1 MLCLV
6 RFDVVVVGGGTA
18 GCVLAA
24 RLSENADRSVG
35 LLEAGPDFGPLDEG
49 RWPAEILDA
58 RSLPFAHVWDP
69 RAEDGRT
76 LGGRLVGGSSAVNA
90 CVILQGSPA
99 DYDEWGE
106 EWSFERMRP
115 SLERARVT
123 FRTARA
129 NAEDPAPFHRA
140 FLDAAQAT
148 GFPFLSDPDDA
159 TQTVGVAP
167 YPANV
172 VDGRRWN
179 AALAYL
185 EPARSRANLV
195 VAGDTLVDRVVFD
208 GTRASGVVTAEG
220 GLVEAETVI
229 LAAGAYFS
237 PAILM
242 RSGIG
247 PETELARLGI
257 PLRLALPVGE
267 RLLDHHGSDVG
278 WEPSPRLQSETAD
291 HARAAGLFGPHTV
304 LKAASGRCTPG
315 SWDLHLLSWM
325 SATETPGRY
334 EAGALV
340 YHMKPLSTGRL
351 GLRSTDPVDPPLV
364 ERGYLGRE
372 EDLTTLL
379 EGIEIARAIAASEP
393 LRELLDGELRPG
405 DVDPERYLRDTVR
418 NYFHPAGTCPLG
430 EVVDMDCRVLGVD
443 GVVVADASIM
453 PTIPRANTNLTTAA
467 IAERVAA
474 RFG

>member
-6 RFDVVVVGGGTA
+6 HFDVVVVGGGTA

-106 EWSFERMRP
+106 AWSFERMRP

-185 EPARSRANLV
+185 EPARSRA
-195 VAGDTLVDRVVFD
+195 
-208 GTRASGVVTAEG
+208 S
-220 GLVEAETVI
+220 
-229 LAAGAYFS
+229 
-237 PAILM
+237 
-242 RSGIG
+242 
-247 PETELARLGI
+247 
-257 PLRLALPVGE
+257 LALI
-267 RLLDHHGSDVG
+267 H
-278 WEPSPRLQSETAD
+278 
-291 HARAAGLFGPHTV
+291 
-304 LKAASGRCTPG
+304 
-315 SWDLHLLSWM
+315 
-325 SATETPGRY
+325 
-334 EAGALV
+334 
-340 YHMKPLSTGRL
+340 
-351 GLRSTDPVDPPLV
+351 
-364 ERGYLGRE
+364 
-372 EDLTTLL
+372 
-379 EGIEIARAIAASEP
+379 ISEP
-393 LRELLDGELRPG
+393 
-405 DVDPERYLRDTVR
+405 TS
-418 NYFHPAGTCPLG
+418 PLYI
-430 EVVDMDCRVLGVD
+430 
-443 GVVVADASIM
+443 ADA
-453 PTIPRANTNLTTAA
+453 
-467 IAERVAA
+467 V
-474 RFG
+474 